1 MISNPQGCWGI
12 DKFIYLNCLKEHL
25 PHSKHS
31 VNVSY
36 YYLPPCLRLKLQ
48 YFGHLMQE
56 KTLMMG
62 GIGGRRRREQQR
74 MKWLDGITDS
84 MDMNLSKLQETVKDR
99 EACHGPVHGVTK
111 NGSVTEQQQ
120 QPMSWSVP
128 GILHLKSLYFVLSR
142 VEIFDIFQGRRWK
155 VSQRR
160 YFIPFVTE
168 LYFIIC
174 IYESSW

>member
-1 MISNPQGCWGI
+1 
-12 DKFIYLNCLKEHL
+12 
-25 PHSKHS
+25 
-31 VNVSY
+31 
-36 YYLPPCLRLKLQ
+36 
-48 YFGHLMQE
+48 
-56 KTLMMG
+56 
-62 GIGGRRRREQQR
+62 
-74 MKWLDGITDS
+74 

-99 EACHGPVHGVTK
+99 EAWHGPVHGVTK